1 MMDKLWAIV
10 SKHLATII
18 AAIVI
23 VLALTMVIIGSF
35 LVSKDI
41 KLDDINFNTEITI
54 HYPDDDDDDA
64 ADNETKEYED
74 KK

>member
-1 MMDKLWAIV
+1 MDKLWAIV

-23 VLALTMVIIGSF
+23 LLALVMVVIGGF
-35 LVSKDI
+35 LMSKDI

-54 HYPDDDDDDA
+54 EYPDDDNDDA
-64 ADNETKEYED
+64 ADNETKNYD
-74 KK
+74 KN